1 MFQSVQAA
9 AVRRP
14 RTWWFVNTDIYS
26 SKDWRLGSPRSRCR
40 QTQCLL
46 RGCYLAHRWP
56 SSCCVVIWQKR
67 QGSSLVSFNI
77 ITALVSYTLLTKVH
91 LVKAIVFPVVM
102 YKCESWTIK
111 KVECWRID
119 ASELW
124 CWRSLLTVPW
134 TAKRSNQS
142 ILKEISPE
150 YLLEGLMLK
159 VKLQNFGRLI
169 WRAHLLGKSWLIG
182 KDSDAGKDWR
192 QEEKR
197 ATEDEMVGWHH
208 WLDGHEFEQTPGEGE
223 GQWSLAAVVHG
234 VAKIQTR
241 LSDWTTTTVFL
252 WIIGLGMHRGEQR
265 ESGICWMVKAVT
277 EHTADLHRKG
287 QQIA

>member
-9 AVRRP
+9 TVRRP
-14 RTWWFVNTDIYS
+14 RTWWLVNTDIYS
-26 SKDWRLGSPRSRCR
+26 SKYWRLGSPRSRCR

-46 RGCYLAHRWP
+46 RGCYLSHRWP

-67 QGSSLVSFNI
+67 QGSSLGSFNI

-91 LVKAIVFPVVM
+91 LVKAMVFPVVM

-119 ASELW
+119 AYELW

-150 YLLEGLMLK
+150 YSLEGLMLK
-159 VKLQNFGRLI
+159 VKLPNFGRLM
-169 WRAHLLGKSWLIG
+169 WRAHLLGKSWRIG

-197 ATEDEMVGWHH
+197 ATEDEMVDGITDSMDMSLSKLWERVKDSGA
-208 WLDGHEFEQTPGEGE
+208 WLLWFMGLQRFRH
-223 GQWSLAAVVHG
+223 
-234 VAKIQTR
+234 
-241 LSDWTTTTVFL
+241 DW
-252 WIIGLGMHRGEQR
+252 
-265 ESGICWMVKAVT
+265 VT
-277 EHTADLHRKG
+277 G
-287 QQIA
+287 QQQQRCFSGS